1 MLTIGAPIVEDP
13 QEARPVDF
21 LLRTMRPAI
30 HSLLRILAEM
40 LWSQRL
46 FRLRGHAVTA
56 PRLEML
62 QYDLPAPG

>member
-1 MLTIGAPIVEDP
+1 MLTIGAPTAEDP

-21 LLRTMRPAI
+21 LMRAMRQAL

-46 FRLRGHAVTA
+46 FRLRGDAVTA

-62 QYDLPAPG
+62 QYNLPAPG